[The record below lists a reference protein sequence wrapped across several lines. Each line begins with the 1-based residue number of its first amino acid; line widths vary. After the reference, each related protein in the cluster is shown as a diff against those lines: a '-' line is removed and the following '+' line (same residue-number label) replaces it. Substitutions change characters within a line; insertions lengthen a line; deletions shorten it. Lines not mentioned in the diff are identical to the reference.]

1 MQPTRTVSRAT
12 RATGLLATL
21 LVALGVAGC
30 SSMLP
35 DTRSET
41 QITWASYEEAR
52 ADIDKLV
59 PFKTRK
65 EDLGAM
71 GLDPAKNPSVT
82 ILTWSDLLQRFAAGS
97 VLKPEDLDPGV
108 RKCLVSGKSCTAY
121 WIVVRKVERERIG
134 SFWLDSLNFRRET
147 DVHGWSVNALVV
159 LVDDVVVYTLF
170 GGQPKIHE
178 RELVRNPLG
187 PLQLWGEQVP
197 SMLK

>member
-1 MQPTRTVSRAT
+1 MRPTRKASSAARPAVRLA
-12 RATGLLATL
+12 GLLFAL
-21 LVALGVAGC
+21 LAAGC

-35 DTRSET
+35 DTRTET
-41 QITWASYEEAR
+41 QITWTSYEDAR
-52 ADIDKLV
+52 ADIDRIV
-59 PFKTRK
+59 PFKSRK
-65 EDLGAM
+65 DDLIAM
-71 GLDPAKNPSVT
+71 GLDPAKNSSVT

-108 RKCLVSGKSCTAY
+108 RQCLVSGKSCTAY

-147 DVHGWSVNALVV
+147 DIHGWSVNALVV
-159 LVDDVVVYTLF
+159 LVDDLVVYTLF

-187 PLQLWGEQVP
+187 PLQMWGEQVP
-197 SMLK
+197 AMVK